1 MAFKPKEDSKPVKQF
16 RCGALSVAI
25 WKREHKDGVFYSATP
40 SRSYKEKDSEE
51 WSYSDSLNYD
61 DLPVM
66 AQLLNMAFA
75 WITVER
81 AKAASE
87 ANRD

>member
-1 MAFKPKEDSKPVKQF
+1 MAKEKEKPIKQL

-25 WKREHKDGVFYSATP
+25 WKREHKEDVFYSLTP
-40 SRSYKEKDSEE
+40 SRAYKEKDSEE
-51 WSYSDSLNYD
+51 WSYSDSLNHD

-81 AKAASE
+81 AKASE
-87 ANRD
+87 QNRRD